1 LFASYAQLLYEESVC
16 NFRNTTFNERL
27 SIIMKNMF
35 SNSIL
40 SLAVGGFM
48 IASYTYAQT
57 PTTPAPAA
65 PAATAPAPKAGPG
78 AVDPGHPRVNQVNA
92 RETRQQQRIANGVK
106 NGTMTPRQTAHVEQR
121 EANVERTEKKD
132 MSEHNGHLTKNEQKN
147 LNHRENRI
155 SNTIRNDKHPGK

>member
-106 NGTMTPRQTAHVEQR
+106 NGTLTPRQTSNIERR
-121 EANVERTEKKD
+121 EANVQKSEQHD
-132 MSEHNGHLTKNEQKN
+132 MSKNGGHLTKPEQN
-147 LNHRENRI
+147 RLNQRENHI
-155 SNTIRNDKHPGK
+155 SKTIKDDKHSSK